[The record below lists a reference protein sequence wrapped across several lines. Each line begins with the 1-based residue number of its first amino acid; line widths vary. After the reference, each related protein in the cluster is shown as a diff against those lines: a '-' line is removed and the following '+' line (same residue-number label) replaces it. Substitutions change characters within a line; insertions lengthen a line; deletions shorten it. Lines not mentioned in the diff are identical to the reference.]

1 MEFNEKLQLLRSQ
14 RGLTQEE
21 LAAEIFVS
29 RTAVSKWESGRGYPS
44 IDSLK
49 ELARFFEVT
58 VDVLISEKELSEM
71 ATRERRMREREWSAS
86 ERVRTIAFGVLD
98 ICALVFLFMPLFK
111 VQLGCIVS
119 SVSLLE
125 YSGTSLKPLYLFA
138 IVGTAILGV
147 VSLLSQVL
155 KTVVLKRAMVFF
167 SLIAGFVLLLLFIA
181 GSLPY
186 AAAVAL
192 LFLAI
197 KAFFFIKCR

>member
-1 MEFNEKLQLLRSQ
+1 MEFNEKLQLLRNQ

-21 LAAEIFVS
+21 LAEKIFVS

-111 VQLGCIVS
+111 VRSGCLVW

-147 VSLLSQVL
+147 VTLLSQVL

-192 LFLAI
+192 LLLAI

>member
-1 MEFNEKLQLLRSQ
+1 MEFSEKLQELRKS
-14 RGLTQEE
+14 RNLTQEE
-21 LAAEIFVS
+21 LAEALFVS

-49 ELARFFEVT
+49 ELARFFDVT

-71 ATRERRMREREWSAS
+71 ATRERRMREREWSAT

-111 VQLGCIVS
+111 VRSGCLVW
-119 SVSLLE
+119 SVRLLE

-147 VSLLSQVL
+147 VTLLSQVL
-155 KTVVLKRAMVFF
+155 KTVVLKRAVVFF

-186 AAAVAL
+186 AAFVAL
-192 LFLAI
+192 LLLAF
-197 KAFFFIKCR
+197 KAFFLIKQW